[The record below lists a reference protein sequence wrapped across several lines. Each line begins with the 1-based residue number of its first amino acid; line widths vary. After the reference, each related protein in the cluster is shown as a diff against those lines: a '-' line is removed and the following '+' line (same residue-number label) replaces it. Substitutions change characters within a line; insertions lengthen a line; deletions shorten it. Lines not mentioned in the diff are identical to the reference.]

1 MWVLPSGILT
11 RRLVATQM
19 DFNFLVM
26 LSQVVLFIT
35 VGRMVSSFLIIKI
48 SSLFFGLLLIFVV
61 RFWY

>member
-48 SSLFFGLLLIFVV
+48 SSLFLVC
-61 RFWY
+61 Y